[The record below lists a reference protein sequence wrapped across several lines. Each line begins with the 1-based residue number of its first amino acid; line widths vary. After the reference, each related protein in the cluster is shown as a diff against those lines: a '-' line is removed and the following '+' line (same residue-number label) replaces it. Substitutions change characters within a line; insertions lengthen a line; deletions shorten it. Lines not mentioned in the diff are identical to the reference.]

1 MIDFRTLALMAVI
14 GPATALTSLQAAIL
28 ISSRVNDPRTAQQ
41 FGVFIVI
48 PISALLVAQF
58 TGALWLSAASLMAVG
73 GALLA
78 FWALLLLLSVVMF
91 DRETI
96 LTRWR

>member
-1 MIDFRTLALMAVI
+1 
-14 GPATALTSLQAAIL
+14 LQGAIL
-28 ISSRVNDPRTAQQ
+28 ISARVNDARTAQQ

-58 TGALWLSAASLMAVG
+58 TGALWLSPVGLTAIAAG
-73 GALLA
+73 
-78 FWALLLLLSVVMF
+78 LLLIWAILALISVKVF
-91 DRETI
+91 ARETI